1 MRRKAKDTNGGN
13 HLGFACRTA
22 AESLCLSEKYEK
34 CLKSVE
40 NKLKIVT
47 STPKNIMD
55 VSFLRC
61 FRDVVQ
67 GDSSVGLVLDNDS
80 GYVSTNQESNIEYP
94 SVNMSANCGTSNSKP
109 IYLSEDALLEKPEI
123 YQQQTEQEYSHL
135 YFLTDSVVAASCES
149 EKTTFSGLED
159 NDESGVDKDA
169 SSESIIIP
177 VISPVKTRISKTDP
191 HVKTPEK
198 AYKNP
203 MNSDISPDLFSDED
217 EPAKSVEELNQSLIE
232 KYVHVNDQKLI
243 KRVQQGLSGV
253 YPPPSVTMVHM
264 SVAEM
269 LDKINENKHLF
280 LEDGSCGGSWQKERK
295 SLLITETAETAVVKE
310 WPQVME
316 PRYHGLL

>member
-1 MRRKAKDTNGGN
+1 M
-13 HLGFACRTA
+13 GFACRTA
-22 AESLCLSEKYEK
+22 AESLCLSVKYER

-47 STPKNIMD
+47 STPKSIMD

-80 GYVSTNQESNIEYP
+80 GYVSTNPESNIEYP
-94 SVNMSANCGTSNSKP
+94 SVNMSENCGNSGSKP

-123 YQQQTEQEYSHL
+123 NQQQTEQEYSHL
-135 YFLTDSVVAASCES
+135 YYLTDSVVAASCES

-159 NDESGVDKDA
+159 NDESSIDKNA
-169 SSESIIIP
+169 SSESLIIP
-177 VISPVKTRISKTDP
+177 VVSPVKMSISKTDP
-191 HVKTPEK
+191 HIKTPEK
-198 AYKNP
+198 SYKNP

-217 EPAKSVEELNQSLIE
+217 EPAKSVEQLNHSLIE

-264 SVAEM
+264 SATEM
-269 LDKINENKHLF
+269 LDKINENRHLF
-280 LEDGSCGGSWQKERK
+280 VVDGGCGSWHMERK
-295 SLLITETAETAVVKE
+295 SLLITETSETAVVTE

-316 PRYHGLL
+316 QRYHGLL